1 MAVGRISGPLL
12 KDNLL
17 RNGVNLA
24 FETNLLYLD
33 VNNGRIGIKTSSP
46 AYDLDVNGTTR
57 TTNLTATTQAN
68 LATFTISG
76 NNIASSSNT
85 INFLP
90 SGAGN
95 TIYNARA
102 LVGNLQLTGNTIST
116 TNSNGSINITANG
129 TGGINLGNSSG
140 NVLVTVTGDLH
151 ATGNIT
157 ADGNITLG
165 DNLTQDTVS
174 FSAEINSDI
183 IPKTDNTYNL
193 GSSVLT
199 WSTVYTNSIT
209 VTTVSTTN
217 FTATGILS
225 VSGAST
231 LSGNTTIGATS
242 SNTLTVIARINSDLV
257 PSANNTYNL
266 GSSSGPLYWNN
277 GYISTINTAGM
288 QITSNSI
295 TATVTNSNLQ
305 LSANGTGTVY
315 IPTSNLNVTSNA
327 SVGGTLT
334 VTGTSTLAA
343 VGITGT
349 LTQTGNFTQSSGNF
363 STTGTINS
371 GAITSLGTL
380 TLPNVTIA
388 NSTITGTT
396 TATNLILTPYAGQ
409 QVEIT
414 SNATLDGN
422 ATVGGTLTVTGTS
435 TLAAVGITG
444 NVTQT
449 GTFNQTG
456 NFTTTGTLFVS
467 GNLTASS
474 IFTVGNIQISGNTVT
489 TTNTNG
495 NLNLTAN
502 GSGSVNV
509 QNLNINN
516 NIISSANSNAN
527 IVLTPQ
533 GTGNVVINNNQSFI
547 VPVGTTGQQ
556 PASPANGMVRYNTT
570 NNRYEG
576 YANGYWTNLGG
587 VQSLDG
593 RTYIIPESSPGA
605 NNNVISFYANNV
617 NSAYINSSGLYA
629 TDFKTANIDITGN
642 TISTYTANT
651 DINLVPNGT
660 GSIAIGNLA
669 FNNNAITNRVSQAV
683 TVLAASGAGYYK
695 FGGTYGVGIPF
706 GNGNTDRPGNIY
718 AETGMIRLNTDS
730 LSVEVFNG
738 AAWSSVVG
746 NAGGITNIQATDIAL
761 GIVLSLG

>member
-1 MAVGRISGPLL
+1 
-12 KDNLL
+12 
-17 RNGVNLA
+17 
-24 FETNLLYLD
+24 
-33 VNNGRIGIKTSSP
+33 
-46 AYDLDVNGTTR
+46 
-57 TTNLTATTQAN
+57 
-68 LATFTISG
+68 
-76 NNIASSSNT
+76 
-85 INFLP
+85 
-90 SGAGN
+90 
-95 TIYNARA
+95 
-102 LVGNLQLTGNTIST
+102 
-116 TNSNGSINITANG
+116 
-129 TGGINLGNSSG
+129 
-140 NVLVTVTGDLH
+140 
-151 ATGNIT
+151 
-157 ADGNITLG
+157 
-165 DNLTQDTVS
+165 
-174 FSAEINSDI
+174 
-183 IPKTDNTYNL
+183 
-193 GSSVLT
+193 
-199 WSTVYTNSIT
+199 
-209 VTTVSTTN
+209 
-217 FTATGILS
+217 
-225 VSGAST
+225 
-231 LSGNTTIGATS
+231 
-242 SNTLTVIARINSDLV
+242 
-257 PSANNTYNL
+257 
-266 GSSSGPLYWNN
+266 
-277 GYISTINTAGM
+277 M

-295 TATVTNSNLQ
+295 TATGTNSNLQ

-315 IPTSNLNVTSNA
+315 IPTSNLSVTNNVSI
-327 SVGGTLT
+327 GGTLT
-334 VTGTSTLAA
+334 VTGTSTLAG

-371 GAITSLGTL
+371 GAINSTGTL

-414 SNATLDGN
+414 SNATLNGN

-435 TLAAVGITG
+435 TLAGVGITG

-456 NFTTTGTLFVS
+456 NFTTSGTLYVS
-467 GNLTASS
+467 GNLTANSA
-474 IFTVGNIQISGNTVT
+474 FTVGNVQISGNTVT
-489 TTNTNG
+489 TTDTNG

-502 GSGSVNV
+502 GVGSVNV
-509 QNLNINN
+509 QNLSINN
-516 NIISSANSNAN
+516 NVIGSINTNAN

-533 GTGNVVINNNQSFI
+533 GTGNVVINNTQSFI

-556 PASPANGMVRYNTT
+556 PASPTNGMIRYNTT

-593 RTYIIPESSPGA
+593 RTYITPESSPGA

-617 NSAYINSSGLYA
+617 NTAYINSSGLYT

-651 DINLVPNGT
+651 DMNLVPNGT
-660 GSIAIGNLA
+660 GSIVIGNLA
-669 FNNNAITNRVSQAV
+669 FNNNSVTNRVSQAV
-683 TVLAASGAGYYK
+683 TVLAASGDGYYK